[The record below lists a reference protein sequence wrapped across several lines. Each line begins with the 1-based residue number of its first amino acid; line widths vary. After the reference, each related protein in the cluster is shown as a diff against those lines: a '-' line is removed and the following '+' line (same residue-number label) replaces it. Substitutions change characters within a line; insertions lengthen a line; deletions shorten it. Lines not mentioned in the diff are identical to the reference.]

1 MAHSEPLRTRIG
13 GLSVATVWL
22 SGWSCVFFVALAS
35 LVPGNVRGNTEPWGL
50 GDVAAAIL
58 LVAGAYHAAR
68 YSRSMPL
75 FFTYG
80 VIGGLLFVQ
89 AHWPGANE
97 FWDMPRGIGVLIRY
111 GVYWFGVMVGMGI
124 LCRAAAQARRRAL
137 DAVDTQSADRCRK
150 CGYLLYGLPEPR
162 CPECGTPFERPSSD
176 HDAPD
181 HPPTPPNS

>member
-1 MAHSEPLRTRIG
+1 MARPEPLRERLT
-13 GLSVATVWL
+13 GLPGAALWLGVWF
-22 SGWSCVFFVALAS
+22 CVFFATLAF
-35 LVPGNVRGNTEPWGL
+35 LVPGNVRGHTEPWGL

-80 VIGGLLFVQ
+80 VIGGLLYVQ

-97 FWDMPRGIGVLIRY
+97 FWDMPRGIGVLIWY
-111 GVYWFGVMVGMGI
+111 GLYWFGVMIGIGI
-124 LCRAAAQARRRAL
+124 LCRGAAKARWRAL
-137 DAVDTQSADRCRK
+137 DASDARRADCCQN

-162 CPECGTPFERPSSD
+162 CPECGTPFERPSPNDGASD
-176 HDAPD
+176 R
-181 HPPTPPNS
+181 PPAPPNS